1 MFGFFL
7 LSKHKFFLFEM
18 EIPQKQ
24 RQHYT
29 FVLVSNVTIIKK
41 DKKIKN
47 EMQTSIGFFFLS

>member
-41 DKKIKN
+41 DKKN
-47 EMQTSIGFFFLS
+47 